1 MALKHN
7 VVANYLGQGWSA
19 AIQLAF
25 IPIYIKYLGVEGYGL
40 IGVFGIMQSCS
51 ALLDMGMTPTLSREM
66 ARFTAGA
73 HTPQSIRDMMRSV
86 EIICF
91 SIAALIGVGGWM
103 GSAHIAQYWI
113 KAEKFSGEAVSNAVM
128 IMVLVV
134 ALRFCEGIYRGAL
147 FGLQKQVWYNSV
159 NALLS
164 TLRAG
169 GAVLLLAFVSPTIEV
184 FFYWQGL
191 ISLGSVMIFA
201 GYVYKIL
208 PPAPILARFSF
219 EVLREIWKFSV
230 GMMGITLTAILLTQM
245 DKILLLRLL
254 ALESFGYYALAS
266 SVAGALVVMVGP
278 VSQAIS
284 PRMVELTTQDDRSGL
299 VAVYHKGAQLVT
311 VLTAPAALLLC
322 FFGQGVI
329 YLWSGDG
336 SLAERTAPILM
347 LLAASTY
354 LHTLLYVPYQLQL
367 AHGWTSLTLKANV
380 VATCLLVPLL
390 FWVAPRYGAL
400 GAASLWVLLYTGH
413 MFISIQVMHTRIIP
427 KEKARW
433 YWNDIA
439 VPTAASLAV
448 MLVAYYL
455 RPLGYSSRVD
465 WLAFLLGAGASAV
478 ILSAVFAD
486 TVRTEI
492 KGILARLA
500 RCP

>member
-7 VVANYLGQGWSA
+7 VAANYLGQGWSA

-40 IGVFGIMQSCS
+40 IGVFGIMQSCA
-51 ALLDMGMTPTLSREM
+51 ALLDVGMTPTLSREM

-91 SIAALIGVGGWM
+91 SIAAMIGVVGWM
-103 GSAHIAQYWI
+103 GSAYIAQYWI
-113 KAEKFSGEAVSNAVM
+113 KAEMLSGETVSNAIIIM
-128 IMVLVV
+128 ILVV

-147 FGLQKQVWYNSV
+147 FGLQKQVWYNSA

-169 GAVLLLAFVSPTIEV
+169 GAALLLALLSPTVEV
-184 FFYWQGL
+184 FFYWQAV

-201 GYVYKIL
+201 VYVYRNL
-208 PPAPILARFSF
+208 PPAPIPGRFSIKA
-219 EVLREIWKFSV
+219 LREIWKFSI
-230 GMMGITLTAILLTQM
+230 GMMGITLTAILLTQL

-254 ALESFGYYALAS
+254 PLESFGYYALAS

-284 PRMVELTTQDDRSGL
+284 PRMVELATQDDRSRL
-299 VAVYHKGAQLVT
+299 IAVYHKGTQLVT

-322 FFGQGVI
+322 FFGKGII
-329 YLWSGDG
+329 YLWSGD
-336 SLAERTAPILM
+336 SNLAERTAPILM
-347 LLAASTY
+347 LLAAGTY
-354 LHTLLYVPYQLQL
+354 LHSLLYVPYQLQL

-380 VATCLLVPLL
+380 VASCFLVPLL

-400 GAASLWVLLYTGH
+400 GVASLWVLLYTGH
-413 MFISIQVMHTRIIP
+413 MLISIQVMHTRLIP
-427 KEKARW
+427 KEKTRW

-448 MLVAYYL
+448 MLVAHFL
-455 RPLGYSSRVD
+455 RPSGYSSRLD
-465 WLAFLLGAGASAV
+465 WLAFLLGTGVSAV
-478 ILSAVFAD
+478 VVSAVFAD

-492 KGILARLA
+492 KRILARSDV
-500 RCP
+500 

>member
-40 IGVFGIMQSCS
+40 IGVFGVMQAWL

-73 HTPQSIRDMMRSV
+73 HSPQSIRNMMRSV

-91 SIAALIGVGGWM
+91 SIAALIGAGGWM
-103 GSAHIAQYWI
+103 GSAYIAQYWI

-128 IMVLVV
+128 IMILVV

-147 FGLQKQVWYNSV
+147 FGLQKQVWYNGA

-184 FFYWQGL
+184 FFYWQGM
-191 ISLGSVMIFA
+191 ISLASVMIFA
-201 GYVYKIL
+201 AYVYQIL
-208 PPAPILARFSF
+208 PPAPIRARFSM

-254 ALESFGYYALAS
+254 PLESFGYYALAS
-266 SVAGALVVMVGP
+266 TVAGALVVMVGP

-284 PRMVELTTQDDRSGL
+284 PRMVELTTLDNRSGL

-322 FFGQGVI
+322 FFGQGTI

-336 SLAERTAPILM
+336 GLAERTAPILM
-347 LLAASTY
+347 LLAAGTY
-354 LHTLLYVPYQLQL
+354 LHCLLYVPYQLQL
-367 AHGWTSLTLKANV
+367 AHGWTSLTMKANV
-380 VATCLLVPLL
+380 VATCLLVPSL

-400 GAASLWVLLYTGH
+400 GAAWLWVLLNTGH
-413 MFISIQVMHTRIIP
+413 MLITIQVMHTRIIQ
-427 KEKARW
+427 KEKVRW
-433 YWNDIA
+433 YWSDIA
-439 VPTAASLAV
+439 LPTSASLVV
-448 MLVAYYL
+448 MFVAHYL
-455 RPLGYSSRVD
+455 RPAVYSSRLD
-465 WLAFLLGAGASAV
+465 WLVFLLGTGASAV
-478 ILSAVFAD
+478 VLSAVFAD

-492 KGILARLA
+492 KRILGRSAACR
-500 RCP
+500 